1 MKTRFAFAVS
11 ASALAFFIRASVVAA
26 QPPVRDLPKPTTEID
41 NPFSLVIGAVEIS
54 GGRLIVAD
62 GVEGLLSVVDF
73 AKGER
78 TQLGRQ
84 GSGPG
89 EYRTPAGVFRMQGDT
104 IWVFDAAAMRMVV
117 FNPDLTPGTPFSF
130 IIFDQATN
138 TALTAPFFS
147 DRRGRLYASAMSI
160 QIGRNGGTG
169 TLALPD
175 SVGFVR
181 LDPRDKKTRIEMARI
196 RYPVSGKPEIKQNG
210 NNIQYTMAYP
220 GLVSA
225 DALAVFPDGRVALVH
240 GGDYTVEFLAPDGKH
255 SASTKI
261 SYDRIPVTGADRKAE
276 MDEMRKQTAEQGRA
290 AKRMLPP
297 NINMTF
303 EITEPASWP
312 DNYPAV
318 TPLGALAAPDGR
330 LWTKRAI
337 PTRVGQEQWDVID
350 PSGKLVQRW
359 KLPAKVTMVAVGQG
373 VVYTVRKDEDD
384 LRYVQRVVIP
394 K

>member
-1 MKTRFAFAVS
+1 
-11 ASALAFFIRASVVAA
+11 
-26 QPPVRDLPKPTTEID
+26 
-41 NPFSLVIGAVEIS
+41 
-54 GGRLIVAD
+54 
-62 GVEGLLSVVDF
+62 
-73 AKGER
+73 
-78 TQLGRQ
+78 
-84 GSGPG
+84 
-89 EYRTPAGVFRMQGDT
+89 
-104 IWVFDAAAMRMVV
+104 MRIVV

-138 TALTAPFFS
+138 SALTAPFFA
-147 DRRGRLYASAMSI
+147 DRQGQLYASAMSI
-160 QIGRNGGTG
+160 QIGRSGGNG

-181 LDPRDKKTRIEMARI
+181 LDPRDKKTRVELARI

-210 NNIQYTMAYP
+210 NNIHYTMAYP

-240 GGDYTVEFLAPDGKH
+240 GGDYTVEFLTPDGKH
-255 SASTKI
+255 SPPTKI
-261 SYDRIPVTGADRKAE
+261 PYDRIPVTGADRKAE
-276 MDEMRKQTAEQGRA
+276 MDEVRKQSAEQIRA
-290 AKRMLPP
+290 AKRMIPP

-303 EITEPASWP
+303 EITEPATWP

-318 TPLGALAAPDGR
+318 TPLGAMAAPDGR

-337 PTRVGQEQWDVID
+337 PTRVGREQWDVID
-350 PSGKLVQRW
+350 RSGKLVARW
-359 KLPAKVTMVAVGQG
+359 KLPAKVTLVAVGQG

-384 LRYVQRVVIP
+384 LRYIQRVVIP